1 MAERGFQL
9 YDTTLRD
16 GAQQEG
22 MALTVEDKLAVAR
35 LLDGLGIGF
44 IEGGW
49 PGAVPRDTEFFRRAR
64 TELRLEHAELAAF
77 GATRRPGVRAAD
89 DPQVQALLDSG
100 APVVTLVAKSHTGHV
115 LNALRTTLA
124 ENLAMVDDTVRHL
137 VRAGRRVFVDAEH
150 YFDGHQLDRDYALS
164 VVRTAAEA
172 GAETVV
178 LCDTNGGSLPDEVAA
193 VVTDTLAAT
202 GARIGIHCHDDTGCA
217 VANTMAA
224 VDAGADHAQGTAHG
238 YGERCGNADL
248 FTVVANLV
256 LKRGREIV
264 PLERLAALAET
275 GRAVAE
281 LTQLPG
287 AVAAPY
293 IGASAFTHK
302 AGLHASAL
310 RVDPDLYQHTRPA
323 LVGNAMRTLVS
334 DMGGRSSIELKA
346 RELGYDVAAGSQEVA
361 RAARRV
367 KELENVGY
375 SFESADASFEL
386 LLREELSGSPR
397 PRPFAVESWSV
408 GVLGVG
414 DDEVRTEASVSLTV
428 DGRSVTATG
437 QGNGPVNALDTALHA
452 ALDPC
457 FPALARL
464 RLVDYRVRVLGGE
477 RGSGAA
483 ARVLISYEDGGRRW
497 NTVGVDANTT
507 AASWHAL
514 LDAVHYVL
522 LDTAPAQAALTAGRR
537 TAVASAAPGT
547 AGAPVAADGSEPL
560 RP

>member
-1 MAERGFQL
+1 MAEQSFQL

-22 MALTVEDKLAVAR
+22 MVLTVEDKLAVAR
-35 LLDGLGIGF
+35 ELDGLGVGF

-64 TELRLEHAELAAF
+64 TELDLKHAELAAF
-77 GATRRPGVRAAD
+77 GATRRPGVPAPV
-89 DPQVQALLDSG
+89 DPQVRALL
-100 APVVTLVAKSHTGHV
+100 AAETPVVTLVAKSHTGHV
-115 LNALRTTLA
+115 RDALRTTLA
-124 ENLAMVDDTVRHL
+124 ENLSMIGGTVRHL
-137 VRAGRRVFVDAEH
+137 VHAGRRVFVDAEH
-150 YFDGHQLDRDYALS
+150 YFDGYQLNREYALA

-193 VVTDTLAAT
+193 VVAETRALT
-202 GARIGIHCHDDTGCA
+202 GVQLGIHCHDDTGCA

-224 VDAGADHAQGTAHG
+224 VDAGAVQAQGTAHG

-248 FTVVANLV
+248 FTVIANLV
-256 LKRGREIV
+256 LKRGREVV
-264 PLERLAALAET
+264 PLERLAGLAAT

-287 AVAAPY
+287 SAAAPY

-323 LVGNAMRTLVS
+323 LVGNTMRTLVS

-346 RELGYDVAAGSQEVA
+346 RELGYDVEAGSDEVA
-361 RAARRV
+361 RAATRV
-367 KELENVGY
+367 KELESAGY

-386 LLREELSGSPR
+386 LLREELAGAPR
-397 PRPFAVESWSV
+397 SHPFEVESWSV
-408 GVLGVG
+408 GVVG
-414 DDEVRTEASVSLTV
+414 AHDEEVRTDATVRLSVQ
-428 DGRSVTATG
+428 GRSITATG
-437 QGNGPVNALDTALHA
+437 HGNGPVNALDTALHA

-464 RLVDYRVRVLGGE
+464 RLVDYRVRVLSGE
-477 RGSGAA
+477 TGSSAS
-483 ARVLISYEDGGRRW
+483 ARVLISYQDGARRW
-497 NTVGVDANTT
+497 GTVGVDANTT
-507 AASWHAL
+507 AASWQAL

-522 LDTAPAQAALTAGRR
+522 LDETPGRDGPTALGVT
-537 TAVASAAPGT
+537 
-547 AGAPVAADGSEPL
+547 EPL
-560 RP
+560 EPFRL

>member
-1 MAERGFQL
+1 MAEQSFQL

-22 MALTVEDKLAVAR
+22 MVLTVEDKLAVAR
-35 LLDGLGIGF
+35 ELDTLGVGF

-64 TELRLEHAELAAF
+64 TELDLKHAVLAAF
-77 GATRRPGVRAAD
+77 GATRRPGVPAPV
-89 DPQVQALLDSG
+89 DPQVRALL
-100 APVVTLVAKSHTGHV
+100 AAETPVITLVAKSHTGHV
-115 LNALRTTLA
+115 RDALRTTLA
-124 ENLAMVDDTVRHL
+124 ENLSMIGGTVRHL
-137 VRAGRRVFVDAEH
+137 VHAGRRVFVDAEH
-150 YFDGHQLDRDYALS
+150 YFDGYQLNREYALA

-193 VVTDTLAAT
+193 VVAETRALT
-202 GARIGIHCHDDTGCA
+202 GVQLGIHCHNDTGCA

-224 VDAGADHAQGTAHG
+224 IDAGAVQAQGTAHG

-248 FTVVANLV
+248 FTVIANLV
-256 LKRGREIV
+256 LKRGREVV
-264 PLERLAALAET
+264 PLERLAGLAAT
-275 GRAVAE
+275 GRAIAE
-281 LTQLPG
+281 LTELPSS
-287 AVAAPY
+287 AAAPY
-293 IGASAFTHK
+293 IGESAFTHK

-310 RVDPDLYQHTRPA
+310 RVDPDLYQHTRPE

-346 RELGYDVAAGSQEVA
+346 RELGYDVEAGSDEVA
-361 RAARRV
+361 RAATRV
-367 KELENVGY
+367 KELESNGY

-386 LLREELSGSPR
+386 LLREELTGAPR
-397 PRPFAVESWSV
+397 TRPFEVESWSV
-408 GVLGVG
+408 SVFGGSG
-414 DDEVRTEASVSLTV
+414 AGGPHDEAVRTEATVRLSVL
-428 DGRSVTATG
+428 GRSITATG
-437 QGNGPVNALDTALHA
+437 HGNGPVNALDTALHA

-464 RLVDYRVRVLGGE
+464 QLVDYRVRVLSGE
-477 RGSGAA
+477 TGSSAA
-483 ARVLISYEDGGRRW
+483 ARVLISYQDGNRRW
-497 NTVGVDANTT
+497 GTVGVDANTT

-522 LDTAPAQAALTAGRR
+522 LDDPARPAL
-537 TAVASAAPGT
+537 AV
-547 AGAPVAADGSEPL
+547 GATEPL
-560 RP
+560 EPFRP

>member
-1 MAERGFQL
+1 MAEQSFQL

-22 MALTVEDKLAVAR
+22 MVLTVEDKLAVAR
-35 LLDGLGIGF
+35 ELDGLGVGF

-64 TELRLEHAELAAF
+64 TELDLKHAVLAAF
-77 GATRRPGVRAAD
+77 GATRRAGVPASV
-89 DPQVQALLDSG
+89 DPQVRALL
-100 APVVTLVAKSHTGHV
+100 AAETPVVTLVAKSHTGHV
-115 LNALRTTLA
+115 RDALRTTLA
-124 ENLAMVDDTVRHL
+124 ENLAMIGGTVRHL
-137 VRAGRRVFVDAEH
+137 VHAGRRVFVDAEH
-150 YFDGHQLDRDYALS
+150 YFDGYQLNREYALA

-193 VVTDTLAAT
+193 VVAETRALT
-202 GARIGIHCHDDTGCA
+202 GVQLGIHCHNDTGCA

-224 VDAGADHAQGTAHG
+224 VDAGAVQAQGTAHG

-248 FTVVANLV
+248 FTVIANLV
-256 LKRGREIV
+256 LKRGREVV
-264 PLERLAALAET
+264 PLERLAGLAAT
-275 GRAVAE
+275 GRAIAE
-281 LTQLPG
+281 LTELPG
-287 AVAAPY
+287 SGAAPY
-293 IGASAFTHK
+293 IGESAFTHK

-346 RELGYDVAAGSQEVA
+346 RELGYDVEAGSDEVA
-361 RAARRV
+361 RAATRV
-367 KELENVGY
+367 KELENSGY

-386 LLREELSGSPR
+386 LLREELTGAPR
-397 PRPFAVESWSV
+397 PQPFEVESWSV
-408 GVLGVG
+408 SVHGVHGVPG
-414 DDEVRTEASVSLTV
+414 AHDDEVRTEATVRLSVQ
-428 DGRSVTATG
+428 GRTITATG
-437 QGNGPVNALDTALHA
+437 HGNGPVNALDTALHA

-457 FPALARL
+457 FPALSRL
-464 RLVDYRVRVLGGE
+464 ELVDYRVRVLSGE
-477 RGSGAA
+477 TGSSAD
-483 ARVLISYEDGGRRW
+483 ARVLISYQAGSRRW
-497 NTVGVDANTT
+497 GTVGVGPNTT

-522 LDTAPAQAALTAGRR
+522 LDEPPGRAPDAPAHR
-537 TAVASAAPGT
+537 VMAS
-547 AGAPVAADGSEPL
+547 VEPT

>member
-1 MAERGFQL
+1 MAEQSFQL

-22 MALTVEDKLAVAR
+22 MVLTVEDKLAVAR
-35 LLDGLGIGF
+35 ELDGLGVGF

-64 TELRLEHAELAAF
+64 TELDLKHAVLAAF
-77 GATRRPGVRAAD
+77 GATRRPGVPAPV
-89 DPQVQALLDSG
+89 DPQVRALL
-100 APVVTLVAKSHTGHV
+100 AAETPVVTLVAKSHTGHV
-115 LNALRTTLA
+115 RDALRTTLA
-124 ENLAMVDDTVRHL
+124 ENLSMIGGTVRHL
-137 VRAGRRVFVDAEH
+137 VHAGRRVFVDAEH
-150 YFDGHQLDRDYALS
+150 YFDGYQLNREYALA

-193 VVTDTLAAT
+193 VVAETRALT
-202 GARIGIHCHDDTGCA
+202 GVQLGIHCHNDTGCA

-224 VDAGADHAQGTAHG
+224 VDAGAVQVQGTAHG

-248 FTVVANLV
+248 FTVIANLV
-256 LKRGREIV
+256 LKRGREVV
-264 PLERLAALAET
+264 PLERLARLADI

-287 AVAAPY
+287 STAAPY
-293 IGASAFTHK
+293 IGESAFTHK

-323 LVGNAMRTLVS
+323 LVGNTMRTLVS

-346 RELGYDVAAGSQEVA
+346 RELGYDVEAGSDEVA
-361 RAARRV
+361 RAATRV
-367 KELENVGY
+367 KELESAGY

-386 LLREELSGSPR
+386 LLREELAGAPR
-397 PRPFAVESWSV
+397 SHPFEVESWSV
-408 GVLGVG
+408 GVVG
-414 DDEVRTEASVSLTV
+414 LHDGEVRTDATVRLSVQ
-428 DGRSVTATG
+428 GRSITATG
-437 QGNGPVNALDTALHA
+437 HGNGPVNALDTALHA

-464 RLVDYRVRVLGGE
+464 RLVDYRVRVLSGE
-477 RGSGAA
+477 TGSSAS
-483 ARVLISYEDGGRRW
+483 ARVLISYQDGARRW
-497 NTVGVDANTT
+497 GTVGVDANTT

-522 LDTAPAQAALTAGRR
+522 LDEPPGRERPTALGVT
-537 TAVASAAPGT
+537 
-547 AGAPVAADGSEPL
+547 EPL
-560 RP
+560 ETFRL